1 MHICSKVKMKHSLR
15 HGTIFLIAAQISF
28 VLSGY
33 ATHIGLGRLLGPEDY
48 GLYAVVISLMT
59 MVNLILSTGIPQAV
73 SKYVAQ
79 GDGNELHVKRTAQN
93 MQLTF
98 SLIMFI
104 AYYSFA
110 DQLATM
116 LNDPGMAPYLKL
128 SSFIVP
134 AYALQALYIG
144 YFNGLKEYG
153 KQSLMLILY
162 SVFKVLFILGFA
174 LTSYALY
181 GAISGFILSSVAIMF
196 LSLYLVHSADDRL
209 QASSNG
215 HSMVSARTILNFATP
230 IVFYSA
236 ATNLILNFDLF
247 FVKAYLTDMD
257 AGIYSAVSTISKVP
271 FFIIAGIYGALF
283 PAISSMSVHNDRSQM
298 IRQIIKSVKYSMFVL
313 VPSTSFI
320 VLFSEQVLSF
330 LFSDQYSA
338 GSTALGVLTIGMG
351 FFGLFS
357 LFTTVIN
364 GIGKPRISMLISLFV
379 LVLDIFLNRSLI
391 PSYGVDGAAMATCTA
406 CLLGLVVSSL
416 YVYRQYAH

>member
-1 MHICSKVKMKHSLR
+1 MKQSLR
-15 HGTIFLIAAQISF
+15 HGTIYLIAAQISF

-33 ATHIGLGRLLGPEDY
+33 ATHIGLGRFLGPADY
-48 GLYAVVISLMT
+48 GVYAVVISLMT

-73 SKYVAQ
+73 SKYVAH
-79 GDGNELHVKRTAQN
+79 GDGNELHVKRTAQK

-98 SLIMFI
+98 SLILFI
-104 AYYSFA
+104 IYYSFA
-110 DQLATM
+110 GQLATL
-116 LNDPGMAPYLKL
+116 LNDPGMAPYLRL

-134 AYALQALYIG
+134 AYALHALFVG

-153 KQSLMLILY
+153 KQSLMIILY
-162 SVFKVLFILGFA
+162 SVFKVVFILGFA

-181 GAISGFILSSVAIMF
+181 GAITGFIISSVAVLILGF
-196 LSLYLVHSADDRL
+196 YFVHSADKRL
-209 QASSNG
+209 PASDNG
-215 HSMVSARTILNFATP
+215 HSMISAKTILDFATP
-230 IVFYSA
+230 IVFYSV
-236 ATNLILNFDLF
+236 ATNLIMSFDLF

-271 FFIIAGIYGALF
+271 FYVIAGIYGALF

-298 IRQIIKSVKYSMFVL
+298 TLQIIKSVKYSMLIL
-313 VPSTSFI
+313 VPSTLFV
-320 VLFSEQVLSF
+320 VLFSRQVLSF

-364 GIGKPRISMLISLFV
+364 GSGQPRVSMIMSLLV
-379 LVLDIFLNRSLI
+379 LVLDLLLNRSFI
-391 PSYGVDGAAMATCTA
+391 PLYGIAGAAMATSIS
-406 CLLGLVVSSL
+406 CLLGLVVSFL
-416 YVYRQYAH
+416 YVYRKYNH

>member
-1 MHICSKVKMKHSLR
+1 MKQSLR
-15 HGTIFLIAAQISF
+15 RGTIFLISAQISF

-33 ATHIGLGRLLGPEDY
+33 ATHIGLGRILGPVDY

-73 SKYVAQ
+73 SKYVAHR
-79 GDGNELHVKRTAQN
+79 DGNELHVKRTAQN
-93 MQLTF
+93 LQLSF
-98 SLIMFI
+98 SLLLFI
-104 AYYSFA
+104 LYYFFA
-110 DQLATM
+110 DQLSIM
-116 LNDPGMAPYLKL
+116 LNDPGMAPYLRL

-181 GAISGFILSSVAIMF
+181 GAISGFIISSVTIMF
-196 LSLYLVHSADDRL
+196 LALYFVHSADTRL
-209 QASSNG
+209 QVSDDG
-215 HSMVSARTILNFATP
+215 HNMVSARTILNFATP
-230 IVFYSA
+230 IIFYSV
-236 ATNLILNFDLF
+236 ATNLIMNFDLF
-247 FVKAYLTDMD
+247 FVKAYMTDMD

-298 IRQIIKSVKYSMFVL
+298 ILQIIKSVKHSMLVL

-320 VLFSEQVLSF
+320 VLFPEQVLSF
-330 LFSDQYSA
+330 LFSDQYST
-338 GSTALGVLTIGMG
+338 GSAALEVLTIGMG

-364 GIGKPRISMLISLFV
+364 GIGRPRVSMLISLFV
-379 LVLDIFLNRSLI
+379 VVIDIFLNRSFI
-391 PSYGVDGAAMATCTA
+391 PSYGMTGAAMATCAA
-406 CLLGLVVSSL
+406 CLLGLVISSS

>member
-1 MHICSKVKMKHSLR
+1 MKQSLR
-15 HGTIFLIAAQISF
+15 HGTIYLIAAQISF

-33 ATHIGLGRLLGPEDY
+33 ATHIGLGRFLGPADY
-48 GLYAVVISLMT
+48 GVYAVVISLMT

-73 SKYVAQ
+73 SKYVAH
-79 GDGNELHVKRTAQN
+79 GDGNELHVKRTAQK

-98 SLIMFI
+98 SLILFI
-104 AYYSFA
+104 IYYSFA
-110 DQLATM
+110 GQLATL
-116 LNDPGMAPYLKL
+116 LNDPGMAPYLRL

-134 AYALQALYIG
+134 AYALHALFVG

-153 KQSLMLILY
+153 KQSLMIILY
-162 SVFKVLFILGFA
+162 SVFKVVFILGFA

-181 GAISGFILSSVAIMF
+181 GAITGFIISSVAVLILGF
-196 LSLYLVHSADDRL
+196 YFVHSADKRL
-209 QASSNG
+209 PASDNG
-215 HSMVSARTILNFATP
+215 HSMISAKTILDFATP
-230 IVFYSA
+230 IVFYSV
-236 ATNLILNFDLF
+236 ATNLIMSFDLF

-271 FFIIAGIYGALF
+271 FYVIAGIYGALF

-298 IRQIIKSVKYSMFVL
+298 TLQIIKSVKYSMLIL
-313 VPSTSFI
+313 VPSTLFV
-320 VLFSEQVLSF
+320 VLFSRQVLSF

-364 GIGKPRISMLISLFV
+364 GSGQPRVSMIMSLLV
-379 LVLDIFLNRSLI
+379 LVLDVLLNRSFI
-391 PSYGVDGAAMATCTA
+391 PLYGIAGAAMATCIS
-406 CLLGLVVSSL
+406 CLLGLVVSFL
-416 YVYRQYAH
+416 YVYRKYNH